1 MKETPKNIRQIGAM
15 DPNHKIYVEDYV
27 ITYTRKLGDELV
39 NANEDGYKAAVLL
52 GMKDMYGSEIRT
64 YVSGMVCIE
73 DFSLS
78 GEAAF
83 SSEIWSGIYDKIK
96 RYFEDEEIVGWMFIS
111 NMDSQVEE
119 SRLINIHSSNFNG
132 KNMIFIR
139 YNCEEREEKAYD
151 YINNSFIYRKGF
163 YVYYEKNVTMQNYML
178 ADKEDKKQEF
188 EPEDVVKDV
197 REVINRRNEEHE
209 TKRLVRS
216 IYATG
221 MLVAAVALLIG
232 STAIYNMNKGNSNS
246 AYPDTKVKSVF
257 NNGDGAAS
265 GQAVNITDV
274 SAGVAA
280 VIEVTDKPV
289 VTFEPV
295 KGNSVE
301 SVVTEEPEVKHTT
314 ADAYTFYIVKNG
326 DSLGK
331 ISESIYNSVDYIE
344 ILMKANHLKDPDK
357 IYEGQKLRIP
367 DKTEK
372 ELQ

>member
-83 SSEIWSGIYDKIK
+83 SNEIWSGIYDKIK
-96 RYFEDEEIVGWMFIS
+96 TYFEDEEIVGWMFIS

-163 YVYYEKNVTMQNYML
+163 YVYYEKNVTMQTICL
-178 ADKEDKKQEF
+178 QIRRKKS
-188 EPEDVVKDV
+188 
-197 REVINRRNEEHE
+197 RN
-209 TKRLVRS
+209 L
-216 IYATG
+216 
-221 MLVAAVALLIG
+221 
-232 STAIYNMNKGNSNS
+232 
-246 AYPDTKVKSVF
+246 
-257 NNGDGAAS
+257 
-265 GQAVNITDV
+265 
-274 SAGVAA
+274 
-280 VIEVTDKPV
+280 
-289 VTFEPV
+289 
-295 KGNSVE
+295 
-301 SVVTEEPEVKHTT
+301 
-314 ADAYTFYIVKNG
+314 
-326 DSLGK
+326 SLRM
-331 ISESIYNSVDYIE
+331 V
-344 ILMKANHLKDPDK
+344 
-357 IYEGQKLRIP
+357 
-367 DKTEK
+367 
-372 ELQ
+372 